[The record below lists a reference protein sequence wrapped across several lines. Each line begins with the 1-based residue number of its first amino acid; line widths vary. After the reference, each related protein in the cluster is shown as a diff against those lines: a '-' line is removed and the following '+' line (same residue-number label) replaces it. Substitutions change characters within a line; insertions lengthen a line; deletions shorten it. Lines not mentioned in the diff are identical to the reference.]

1 MQTAERVE
9 RILERVRRD
18 GRIYTAALAA
28 EYGVSEETIR
38 RDIRALAREGKLK
51 RVHGA
56 SANMRPGLSATA
68 ISSPWTTAAARN
80 SLRSRFPAR
89 RI

>member
-1 MQTAERVE
+1 MQTVERAE

-18 GRIYTAALAA
+18 GRVYTVQLAA

-51 RVHGA
+51 RVHG
-56 SANMRPGLSATA
+56 GATELRLP
-68 ISSPWTTAAARN
+68 SS
-80 SLRSRFPAR
+80 
-89 RI
+89 